1 MNRATKTTLYL
12 SSAFFLVVVLLFRF
26 GTSFYMDYL
35 WYESQGQFHMWRR
48 MIVTRGIFAIEGFG
62 LALCFYMLNFYF
74 VLSKAQYFLIMIS
87 KIYYYLIIFGIGG
100 GLAFFFNAPLAY
112 SLWDSWVLSF
122 APNYGFAD
130 PVYGLDASFYMF
142 RLGWYQGV
150 LNWIQ
155 VVIVF
160 SAIIVL
166 VTCVLPFYI
175 PSARERVHRPYEMIF
190 RNMTHLSILVS
201 LFIVFLS
208 MDLFLKR
215 FNLIFDGS
223 SAKTAGASYTDVHA
237 RSFAYVIFAGLG
249 ILTAMGIF
257 ISSFW
262 KRWKFSAS
270 LLGIWVIAYIPVIHF
285 YPAIVGMIQVSPNEF
300 VAEKEY
306 IEHSIRYTREGYG
319 LTGLERKN
327 FAGNSRLSASDLQK
341 NRGTI
346 DNIRLWDY
354 RPFKA
359 TLRQLQ
365 EIRQYYEFMD
375 VDVDRYQIEGKVRQV
390 MVAARELNQDKLPAR
405 AKTWESKHLQYTHGY
420 GLAMAP
426 SNRVLSNGLPDLWIR
441 DFPPVITQKGLN
453 PVKRPEI
460 YYGERTNDYV
470 IVNTTLKEIDYPK
483 DKNFAETSY
492 AGKGG
497 MLLGKGLRYLLIA
510 AHFDTWKILV
520 SRYVDSKSKILFR
533 RNIHQIVRLL
543 APFLEYDR
551 DPYMVVGNDG
561 RLYWM
566 MDAYTV
572 SDRFPYSA
580 RLEDQYLQTVTEGEK
595 KYLSRLRGIN
605 YIRNSVKV
613 VIDAYNGKTSFYVSD
628 PSDPIIRTWSAYFKH
643 LFLPFDKMPD
653 FLKEHVRYPENLFLI
668 QAAMYTD
675 YHMDDPRAFYNLE
688 DRWQLAEEVYAGQ
701 TQNLEPY
708 YTVIQLPGQEK
719 EEYILMMPFIPDK
732 KENMIAWMAVRCD
745 YKDTKDPKENPYGKI
760 IVFDFPHAR
769 QVYGP
774 IQIES
779 RIDQDPSISRDLT
792 LWNQQ
797 GSQVIRG
804 NLLVI
809 PIANSLLY
817 IEPIYLQSTNS
828 PFPELRRVIAADS
841 TGVVMGENLE
851 DALSLLTSLR
861 ASDVASLELGSD
873 ASQKIQGK
881 QGRPSLSD
889 GLIRSRMLLRK
900 VQEAAAKGRWK
911 EFGTLMQELKET
923 LERTKP

>member
-1 MNRATKTTLYL
+1 MTRATKTTIYL
-12 SSAFFLVVVLLFRF
+12 SSAIVLAVFLLFRF
-26 GTSFYMDYL
+26 GASIYIDYL
-35 WYESQGQFHMWRR
+35 WYESQGHVNTWRKLF
-48 MIVTRGIFAIEGFG
+48 ITRSLFGLEGFLG
-62 LALCFYMLNFYF
+62 GFLVYILNYTFVFSRMRYLILLIPRMYF
-74 VLSKAQYFLIMIS
+74 
-87 KIYYYLIIFGIGG
+87 YLIIVGTAST
-100 GLAFFFNAPLAY
+100 LAFVFNTSLIY
-112 SLWDSWVLSF
+112 NLWDSWILYSL
-122 APNYGFAD
+122 APNYGIED

-142 RLGWYQGV
+142 HLGWYQGL
-150 LNWIQ
+150 LNWFQ
-155 VVIVF
+155 VTLFF

-166 VTCVLPFYI
+166 LVCIFPFYI
-175 PSARERVHRPYEMIF
+175 FSGKERVPRPSELISK
-190 RNMTHLSILVS
+190 NMPHLCLLGS
-201 LFIVFLS
+201 LFLIFLS
-208 MDLFLKR
+208 MDIYLER
-215 FNLIFDGS
+215 YNLIFDGS
-223 SAKTAGASYTDVHA
+223 SAKTAGASYTDANA
-237 RSFAYVIFAGLG
+237 RSVAYVIFSCLGLLTG
-249 ILTAMGIF
+249 ITLI
-257 ISSFW
+257 ISNFLE
-262 KRWKFSAS
+262 RWKFSAY
-270 LLGIWVIAYIPVIHF
+270 LIGIWALSYVPVIHF
-285 YPAIVGMIQVSPNEF
+285 YPAIISMVQVSPNEF

-306 IEHSIRYTREGYG
+306 IQHSIRYTREGYG
-319 LTGLERKN
+319 LTGLERKG
-327 FAGNSRLSASDLQK
+327 FTGSSRLSTSDLQK

-354 RPFKA
+354 RPLKA

-365 EIRQYYEFMD
+365 EIRQYYEFLD
-375 VDVDRYQIEGKVRQV
+375 VDVDRYQVEGKVRQV
-390 MVAARELNQDKLPAR
+390 MVAARELNQDKLPTR
-405 AKTWESKHLQYTHGY
+405 ANTWESRHLQYTHGY
-420 GLAMAP
+420 GLAMSP

-441 DFPPVITQKGLN
+441 DFPPVITQKGIN

-470 IVNTTLKEIDYPK
+470 ITNTTLKEIDYPK
-483 DKNFAETSY
+483 DQNFAETSY

-497 MLLGKGLRYLLIA
+497 IHLGKGLRYLLLA
-510 AHFDTWKILV
+510 SHFDTWKILI

-561 RLYWM
+561 RLYWI

-572 SDRFPYSA
+572 SSRFPYSA
-580 RLEDQYLQTVTEGEK
+580 RLRSQYLQTVTEGEK
-595 KYLSRLRGIN
+595 KYLSRLKGIN

-613 VIDAYNGKTSFYVSD
+613 VIDAYDGKASFYVSD
-628 PSDPIIRTWSAYFKH
+628 PSDPIIQGWSFYFSR
-643 LFLPFDKMPD
+643 LFQPLHEMPD
-653 FLKEHVRYPENLFLI
+653 FLKEHIRYPENLFLI
-668 QAAMYTD
+668 QAAIYTD

-688 DRWQLAEEVYAGQ
+688 DRWQLAEEVYSGR

-719 EEYILMMPFIPDK
+719 EEYVLMIPFIPDK

-745 YKDTKDPKENPYGKI
+745 YKNTKDPKDNPYGKI

-861 ASDVASLELGSD
+861 ASDVASLELGQSD
-873 ASQKIQGK
+873 SQKIQK
-881 QGRPSLSD
+881 KPKPSLSD
-889 GLIRSRMLLRK
+889 GLIQSRMLLRK
-900 VQEAAAKGRWK
+900 VQEAAARGKWK
-911 EFGTLMQELKET
+911 EFGSLMQELKET
-923 LERTKP
+923 LEGINP